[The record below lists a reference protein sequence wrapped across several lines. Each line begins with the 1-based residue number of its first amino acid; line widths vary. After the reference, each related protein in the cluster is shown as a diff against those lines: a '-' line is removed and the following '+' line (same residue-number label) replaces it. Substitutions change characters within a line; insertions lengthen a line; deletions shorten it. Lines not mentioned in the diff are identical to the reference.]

1 MVWAMGPIV
10 AEQNV
15 AHWNLKSA
23 EVNLI
28 TTIGAFIYAKGL
40 TAETEMSTI
49 IHWYGILEY

>member
-1 MVWAMGPIV
+1 MGPIV